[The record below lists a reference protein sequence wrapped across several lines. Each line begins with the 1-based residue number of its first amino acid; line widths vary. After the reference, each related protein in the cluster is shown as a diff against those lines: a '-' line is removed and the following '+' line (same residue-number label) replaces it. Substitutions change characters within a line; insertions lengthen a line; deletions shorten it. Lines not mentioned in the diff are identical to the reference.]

1 MSDAIDPTRRV
12 RIFLIDDHPVVREG
26 LQRSL
31 EAEHDF
37 EVVGAAATAAEALA
51 TIGAANPD
59 VSIVD
64 LQLPDR
70 DGADLIVALRAS
82 WPRMRIVVVS
92 GHDDE
97 YRVAEALRAGAN
109 GYMLKAAP
117 VESIIAGI
125 REAAAGGA
133 PLTPT
138 LTEGVLR
145 AMRKSGGDGRGA
157 IDVLT
162 AREIQVLRLFA
173 SGRSTREVA
182 ASLGISP
189 KTVET
194 HRVRIYEKLG
204 AKGVVDLTRIAVRSG
219 LVEA

>member
-1 MSDAIDPTRRV
+1 MSEALETTRRT
-12 RIFLIDDHPVVREG
+12 RIFLVDDHPVVC
-26 LQRSL
+26 
-31 EAEHDF
+31 EALTRAFEVAGDF
-37 EVVGAAATAAEALA
+37 EVVGTAASAADALVR
-51 TIGAANPD
+51 IGDARPD
-59 VSIVD
+59 IAIVD

-70 DGADLIVALRAS
+70 DGTDLIAALRAAQ
-82 WPRMRIVVVS
+82 PELRVVVVS
-92 GHDDE
+92 GFEDE
-97 YRVAEALRAGAN
+97 YRVAEALRAGAH
-109 GYMLKAAP
+109 GYLLKAAP
-117 VESIIAGI
+117 IDQIVAGV
-125 REAAAGGA
+125 RVAAAGGA

-145 AMRKSGGDGRGA
+145 SMRRSSGDKRSA

-194 HRVRIYEKLG
+194 HRVRIYDKLG
-204 AKGVVDLTRIAVRSG
+204 AKGIVDLTRIAVRSG

>member
-1 MSDAIDPTRRV
+1 MAQVIEAPRRT
-12 RIFLIDDHPVVREG
+12 RIFLIDDHPVVRDA
-26 LQRSL
+26 LTRAL
-31 EAEHDF
+31 EAEPDF
-37 EVVGAAATAAEALA
+37 EVVGVAASAAEAFAGIDAADPELA
-51 TIGAANPD
+51 
-59 VSIVD
+59 IVD
-64 LQLPDR
+64 LHLPDR
-70 DGADLIVALRAS
+70 DGADLIAALHAAR
-82 WPRMRIVVVS
+82 PHMRIVVVS
-92 GHDDE
+92 GYDDE

-109 GYMLKAAP
+109 GYLLKAAP
-117 VESIIAGI
+117 VEHIVAGI
-125 REAAAGGA
+125 RDAAAGGS
-133 PLTPT
+133 PLTPE

-145 AMRKSGGDGRGA
+145 AMRKSSRDGRSA
-157 IDVLT
+157 LDVLT

-194 HRVRIYEKLG
+194 HRVRIYTKLG